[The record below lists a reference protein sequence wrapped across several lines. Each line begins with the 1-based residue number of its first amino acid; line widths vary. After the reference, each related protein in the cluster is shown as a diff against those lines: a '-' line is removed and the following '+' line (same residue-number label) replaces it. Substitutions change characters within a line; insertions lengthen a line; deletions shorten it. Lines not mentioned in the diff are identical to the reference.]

1 MERGGGGSMNESTLG
16 LRFVSQMT
24 TSSYQCK
31 IRTLYLFLL
40 PFGNYHIHGQRNYMY
55 VVKAPWYVVIQIQ
68 AYQSEKTKE
77 TKIFI

>member
-1 MERGGGGSMNESTLG
+1 MNESTLG

-31 IRTLYLFLL
+31 IRTLFLL
-40 PFGNYHIHGQRNYMY
+40 PFGNYHIHGQRNHMY